1 MGRTWFIYSMAH
13 LRAGDPD
20 KSLEALN
27 KCWELQ
33 GITQEEVE
41 KSRYPK
47 HSADLVLLSRIE
59 AAKGNK
65 ELSLQLVSKTISIRK
80 DILSNK
86 GPRVADS
93 MYIVAGM
100 LREQGRDA
108 VAAKMLREIVD
119 MGRGMLEM
127 RPQVARALWM
137 LGRIEEGFGNVEEAE
152 KLKANAKQVRS
163 EIEGRE
169 GDDEDS
175 DAGFASIVT
184 WLLI

>member
-1 MGRTWFIYSMAH
+1 MGRTWFINSMAH

-20 KSLEALN
+20 KSLKALQ

-33 GITQEEVE
+33 GLTQEEVE

-47 HSADLVLLSRIE
+47 HSANLVLLSRIE

-80 DILSNK
+80 DILGNK

-175 DAGFASIVT
+175 DTGFASIVP